1 MKVFLYS
8 VVFCFMFINCSNND
22 KNDLPDDNLPV
33 NEDKVLISGESNT
46 SVSYV
51 GVDSGKMY
59 SVKIYSYN
67 LGVFD
72 KQDDKFYN
80 LYLDSQVSPS
90 LFIVDAK
97 QFRDKSNT
105 KDVVEYSEIKI
116 SNIENLKLTKIFID
130 NLSNLYVVYSSL
142 DNRDVF
148 GIGKIDKQ
156 TGKFEK
162 LYYGFDWDFSD
173 FKMFYYNKETN
184 NLYVFGKGIDFYL
197 SSRINLYTGKQEKL
211 YKDFGDGVD
220 AYTNFS
226 SVFQLNF
233 DQNFYFLNTK
243 KNYLFKY
250 DCLTNNMIKY
260 QELPL
265 AATAFIN
272 SVYYVSSKDIVY
284 YTMSSDYGY
293 SIWSMNFT
301 TGVVTAKMIGS
312 SSNNSYKASG
322 NEITFID

>member
-1 MKVFLYS
+1 MRVLYIILT
-8 VVFCFMFINCSNND
+8 CFMFVNCSNDD
-22 KNDLPDDNLPV
+22 KIELQEDSLPV
-33 NEDKVLISGESNT
+33 NEDKVLVSGASNT
-46 SVSYV
+46 TVSYV
-51 GVDSGKMY
+51 GVDSGNLY
-59 SVKIYSYN
+59 SVKVYHYN
-67 LGVFD
+67 LGLFD
-72 KQDDKFYN
+72 KVDDKFYN
-80 LYLDSQVSPS
+80 LYSDSQVSPS
-90 LFIVDAK
+90 LLVVDAK
-97 QFRDKSNT
+97 QFRDKSNK
-105 KDVVEYSEIKI
+105 KDIVAYSDIKI
-116 SNIENLKLTKIFID
+116 SNIENLKLAKFFLD
-130 NLSNLYVVYSSL
+130 NLSNLYVIYSKL
-142 DNRDVF
+142 DNSNLF

-162 LYYGFDWDFSD
+162 LYYGYAWDFSD
-173 FKMFYYNKETN
+173 FRMFYYNKETN
-184 NLYVFGKGIDFYL
+184 NLYVFVSGLGFYL
-197 SSRINLYTGKQEKL
+197 SSRIDLYTGVQEKL

-226 SVFQLNF
+226 SVFQFNF

-250 DCLTNNMIKY
+250 DCLTNTMIKY

-293 SIWSMNFT
+293 SIWSKNFA

-312 SSNNSYKASG
+312 SVNNSYKASG